1 MSEHSEHKG
10 TCFCGAVEFT
20 VTGAPVVMG
29 YCHCD
34 SCRKWSAGPINAFTL
49 WKPETVKVTKGK
61 ENLGSYNKTEHSV
74 RKWCKTCGGHVFT
87 EHPGM
92 GLTDVYAAVIKEFR
106 FEPHLHVNYGESVVH
121 VRDGLP
127 KEKDMP
133 KEMGGSGVLLP
144 E

>member
-1 MSEHSEHKG
+1 MSEHKG

-20 VTGAPVVMG
+20 VTGAPVEMG
-29 YCHCD
+29 YCHCG
-34 SCRKWSAGPINAFTL
+34 SCRHWSAGPINAFTL
-49 WKPETVKVTKGK
+49 WKPESVNVTKGQQ
-61 ENLGSYNKTEHSV
+61 NLGTYNKTEHSF

-92 GLTDVYAAVIKEFR
+92 GLTDVYAAVLKDFR

-127 KEKDMP
+127 KQKDMP
-133 KEMGGSGVLLP
+133 QEMGGSGVLLP